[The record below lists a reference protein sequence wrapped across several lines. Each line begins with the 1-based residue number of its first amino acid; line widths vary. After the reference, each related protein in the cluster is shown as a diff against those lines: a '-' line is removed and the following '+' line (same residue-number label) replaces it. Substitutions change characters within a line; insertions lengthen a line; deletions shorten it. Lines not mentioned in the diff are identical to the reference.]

1 MALINPEDEELIE
14 EMDDNDTFVVVT
26 VDGVTKRIKKSDVA
40 QPPDIISG
48 AYENARGELILVIGD
63 GGEEESSP

>member
-1 MALINPEDEELIE
+1 MALINPKDEELVE
-14 EMDDNDTFVVVT
+14 EMSDDDTFVLVT
-26 VDGVTKRIKKSDVA
+26 VDGVTRRIKKSDIA

-48 AYENARGELILVIGD
+48 AYENARGELILIIGN